1 MTTTLLIIAA
11 LIVAFLVYV
20 MLRPNEFRIER
31 SSTIERKSPE
41 EVFALLNDFRHWAK
55 WSPWEAMDPNLQR
68 TFSGENAGVG
78 AVYAWKGN
86 KKVGEGRMEITES
99 KPAAFVRLKLDFIAP
114 MKANN
119 MTDFNVMAQ
128 GNGTRIIWSMYGP
141 SPFMSKL
148 FGSFVNIDKMVGKD
162 FEKGLANIEAEL
174 NK

>member
-1 MTTTLLIIAA
+1 MTTFLLVLAA

-31 SSTIERKSPE
+31 SSTIERKSPA
-41 EVFALLNDFRHWAK
+41 EVFALLNDFHQWQK

-68 TFSGENAGVG
+68 SYSGSDTGVG

-128 GNGTRIIWSMYGP
+128 GTGTRIIWSMYGP

-148 FGSFVNIDKMVGKD
+148 FGAIVSIDKMVGKD

-174 NK
+174 NR